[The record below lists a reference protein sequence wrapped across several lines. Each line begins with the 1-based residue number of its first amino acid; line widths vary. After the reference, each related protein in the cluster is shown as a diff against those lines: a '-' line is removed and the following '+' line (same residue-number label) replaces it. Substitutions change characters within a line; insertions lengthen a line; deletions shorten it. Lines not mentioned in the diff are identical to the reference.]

1 MAKKKAAK
9 KKTRF
14 DAKRKGAG
22 KLKAVKKT
30 AARKP
35 GPRSV
40 PLPGMERVRNVRL
53 DQICEAIGEER
64 ERMNA
69 AKTEERGLITG
80 ALQEMQRAN
89 LSVFRHGGVELS
101 RVPGAEK
108 LRVRLTKE
116 EGDAGAEDLETGG
129 PVEDDEPQRPEA
141 AFGEDGE

>member
-1 MAKKKAAK
+1 MKKKKAPKKAAK
-9 KKTRF
+9 
-14 DAKRKGAG
+14 AKSKP
-22 KLKAVKKT
+22 KAVKK
-30 AARKP
+30 AVRKP
-35 GPRSV
+35 VKKGPRSQV
-40 PLPGMERVRNVRL
+40 LPGMERVRNSRL
-53 DQICEAIGEER
+53 DQVCEAIGEER

-116 EGDAGAEDLETGG
+116 EGDAGAEDLEKGG
-129 PVEDDEPQRPEA
+129 PVAGDDEPI
-141 AFGEDGE
+141 FGDDPDPNKEPF

>member
-1 MAKKKAAK
+1 MSKKKAPKKAAK
-9 KKTRF
+9 
-14 DAKRKGAG
+14 AKSKP
-22 KLKAVKKT
+22 KAVKK

-35 GPRSV
+35 VKKGPRSQV
-40 PLPGMERVRNVRL
+40 LPGMERVRNSRL

-129 PVEDDEPQRPEA
+129 PVAGDDEPERPEA